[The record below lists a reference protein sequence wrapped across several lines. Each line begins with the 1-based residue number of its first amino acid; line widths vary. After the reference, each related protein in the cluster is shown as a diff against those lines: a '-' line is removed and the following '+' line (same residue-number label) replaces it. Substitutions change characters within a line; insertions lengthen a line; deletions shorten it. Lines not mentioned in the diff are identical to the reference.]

1 MPFKAKIDAKGK
13 KQKLDRN
20 VGLENRLLEL
30 GIPRDV
36 VFSWNREEQSA
47 ELERLEGRA
56 PRSRE
61 IAFDELFAEAHENFV
76 PPPPSPPA
84 AAIET
89 ADAEAA
95 ASVEQI
101 DSEIDHPNA
110 MDIDDEETVDRLLR
124 AAEPS
129 NGNNDWLLQ
138 QPIQPPTAGQ
148 MAAEAVEM
156 SYQLLAPLDNQTRE
170 HISSMPF
177 EQQTTTLQ
185 QIVAEQWSFLMTPP
199 SQPIRGDPLAG
210 IPADLYPLATQL
222 PPHLQDLLGRT
233 PEHVQRMVLGMPAL
247 EMYRQLYKGRR
258 TLISHLERRE
268 QLRRQIEVDALL
280 SLNPYVSHWLQS
292 TNNATQQNYL
302 TSDWFH
308 RYAMLLDNNML
319 IHIQNWGPYGGPPV
333 SVPEDLRIAE
343 QIAMQHNRF
352 TDPQAWLY
360 STARVEW
367 IRCAMRHRERTNHN
381 MRNR

>member
-1 MPFKAKIDAKGK
+1 MPPKAKVDAKGK

-30 GIPRDV
+30 GITRDV

-61 IAFDELFAEAHENFV
+61 VAFDELFAEAHENFV

-84 AAIET
+84 AAVKA

-95 ASVEQI
+95 AF

-110 MDIDDEETVDRLLR
+110 MDIDDEEAVDRLLR

-156 SYQLLAPLDNQTRE
+156 SYQLLAPLDNQARE

-210 IPADLYPLATQL
+210 IPADLRPVATQL
-222 PPHLQDLLGRT
+222 PPHLQDFIGRT
-233 PEHVQRMVLGMPAL
+233 PEHVQRMVLGMPTL
-247 EMYRQLYKGRR
+247 QMYRELYKGRR
-258 TLISHLERRE
+258 ALIAHRERRE
-268 QLRRQIEVDALL
+268 QLRRQIEVDVLL
-280 SLNPYVSHWLQS
+280 SLNPHVSHWLQS

-343 QIAMQHNRF
+343 QIAMQYSRF
-352 TDPQAWLY
+352 NDPQAWLY
-360 STARVEW
+360 STARVDW
-367 IRCAMRHRERTNHN
+367 IRCAMRNRERINRN

>member
-1 MPFKAKIDAKGK
+1 MPPKGKANAKGK

-30 GIPRDV
+30 GITRDV

-61 IAFDELFAEAHENFV
+61 ITFDELFAEAHENFV
-76 PPPPSPPA
+76 PPPPSPPPA
-84 AAIET
+84 TVEAVET
-89 ADAEAA
+89 EAA
-95 ASVEQI
+95 APTGT
-101 DSEIDHPNA
+101 DDDGDHH
-110 MDIDDEETVDRLLR
+110 MDAEDEAVGRLLAAESTNDR
-124 AAEPS
+124 NEWLLTQPMEPPIAAQLAAEP
-129 NGNNDWLLQ
+129 
-138 QPIQPPTAGQ
+138 AGPLP
-148 MAAEAVEM
+148 
-156 SYQLLAPLDNQTRE
+156 QLLAPLDDQARQQ
-170 HISSMPF
+170 IDSMPY
-177 EQQTTTLQ
+177 EQQIATLQ
-185 QIVAEQWSFLMTPP
+185 QISAEQWSFLMTPP

-210 IPADLYPLATQL
+210 IPADLHPVATQL
-222 PPHLQDLLGRT
+222 PSHLQDFLGRI
-233 PEHVQRMVLGMPAL
+233 PGHMQRMVLGMPEL

-258 TLISHLERRE
+258 TLISHRERRE
-268 QLRRQIEVDALL
+268 QLRRQIELDVLL

-292 TNNATQQNYL
+292 TNNATQQRYL

-319 IHIQNWGPYGGPPV
+319 IHIQNWGPYAGPPV
-333 SVPEDLRIAE
+333 SVPEDLRVAE
-343 QIAMQHNRF
+343 QIAMQHNRYN
-352 TDPQAWLY
+352 DPQAWLY

-367 IRCAMRHRERTNHN
+367 IRWAMRSREMINRA

>member
-30 GIPRDV
+30 GITRDV

-47 ELERLEGRA
+47 ELERLEGRT

-61 IAFDELFAEAHENFV
+61 ITFDELFAEAHENFV
-76 PPPPSPPA
+76 PTPPSPPPTA
-84 AAIET
+84 VEA
-89 ADAEAA
+89 ADAEPAA
-95 ASVEQI
+95 PVEQI
-101 DSEIDHPNA
+101 DSEIDHLNA
-110 MDIDDEETVDRLLR
+110 MDVDEEEAFGRLP
-124 AAEPS
+124 AAETI
-129 NGNNDWLLQ
+129 NDGNDWLLT
-138 QPIQPPTAGQ
+138 QPMEPPIAAQ
-148 MAAEAVEM
+148 LAAEPAGPLP
-156 SYQLLAPLDNQTRE
+156 QLLAPLDDQARE
-170 HISSMPF
+170 QIDSMPY
-177 EQQTTTLQ
+177 EQQIATLQ
-185 QIVAEQWSFLMTPP
+185 QISAEQWSFLMTPP

-210 IPADLYPLATQL
+210 VPADLRPVATQL
-222 PPHLQDLLGRT
+222 PPHLQAFLGRI

-258 TLISHLERRE
+258 TLISHRERRE
-268 QLRRQIEVDALL
+268 QFRRQIELDVLL
-280 SLNPYVSHWLQS
+280 PLNPYVSHWLQS
-292 TNNATQQNYL
+292 TSNATQQNYL

-319 IHIQNWGPYGGPPV
+319 IHIQNWGPYAGPPV
-333 SVPEDLRIAE
+333 SVPEDLRVAE
-343 QIAMQHNRF
+343 QIAMQHNRHN
-352 TDPQAWLY
+352 DPQAWLY

-367 IRCAMRHRERTNHN
+367 IRWAMRSREMINRA